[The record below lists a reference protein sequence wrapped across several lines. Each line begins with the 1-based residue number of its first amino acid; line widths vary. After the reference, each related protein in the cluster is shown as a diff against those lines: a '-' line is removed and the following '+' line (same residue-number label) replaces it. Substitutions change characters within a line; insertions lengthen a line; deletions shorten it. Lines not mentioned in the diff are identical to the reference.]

1 MPGLKLI
8 LNAFVIGALNLASF
22 VIGFFIFHISA
33 SGEQRLVQGT
43 SALLIAVSLVVL
55 WLVYF
60 RKVHHLQVEY
70 DFIKVF
76 LLVFVCTPVLF
87 VPVHFL
93 FTGYLTGPG
102 NLIAVAAY
110 QFPMNTIALSLAAG
124 IIRHKEKAPRGAFPS
139 QTNGPPVR

>member
-22 VIGFFIFHISA
+22 VIGVFIFHISA
-33 SGEQRLVQGT
+33 SGEQRLIQGT
-43 SALLIAVSLVVL
+43 AAILVAVSLVIL

-60 RKVHHLQVEY
+60 RKFHRLQVEY

-76 LLVFVCTPVLF
+76 LLVFVCTPVMVVPIHYLF
-87 VPVHFL
+87 A
-93 FTGYLTGPG
+93 GYLTGPG
-102 NLIAVAAY
+102 NLIVVAAY
-110 QFPMNTIALSLAAG
+110 QFFRNTIALSLAAG

-139 QTNGPPVR
+139 QTN

>member
-22 VIGFFIFHISA
+22 VIGWFIFKISA

-43 SALLIAVSLVVL
+43 AAILVAVSLVIL

-60 RKVHHLQVEY
+60 RKFHRLQVEY

-87 VPVHFL
+87 VPLHFL

-102 NLIAVAAY
+102 NLIAVATY
-110 QFPMNTIALSLAAG
+110 QFPMNAIALSLAAG
-124 IIRHKEKAPRGAFPS
+124 IIRHKEKAPGGGLQS
-139 QTNGPPVR
+139 QSN